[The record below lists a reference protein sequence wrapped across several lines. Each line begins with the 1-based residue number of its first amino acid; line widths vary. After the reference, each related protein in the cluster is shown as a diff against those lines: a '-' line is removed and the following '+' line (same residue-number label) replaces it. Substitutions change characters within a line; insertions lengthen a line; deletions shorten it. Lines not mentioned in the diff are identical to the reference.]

1 VSALPRE
8 HERKQAVGGILEHVG
23 SRLPTWARGLLRG
36 RILAAVAVAVLV
48 VVLAVSCGGASGE
61 SAVPVQTG
69 SPDAGVTGVRAP
81 SSTAGG
87 TLRVAAGEIDS
98 LDPQRSYLPGVW
110 NIMRLYTRTLVT
122 YSIKAGHT
130 GDLVPDLATSLGTTP
145 DQGKTWTFTLRE
157 GPAFSIGRAITA
169 KDIKY
174 GIERS
179 FASDVIVGGPTY
191 VVDLLDDPAN
201 PYPGPYQDEAKDKL
215 GLKSI
220 ETPDDRTIT
229 FHLRTADPEFPYV
242 LALPSSGPVPAE
254 ADKGAGYGGAPV
266 SSGPYVV
273 AAMDAQTGIRLDRN
287 PHWTRSTDP
296 VRTAL
301 PDHVVIRSGLA
312 GIQRDQA
319 VLAGSAD
326 VDAWG
331 AGVQPATSS
340 RLADDDT
347 LAGRV
352 DDVTTGALR
361 LLALPTNVAP
371 LDNAACRA
379 AVSEAVDRRA
389 LADALGGSGGAV
401 RTSQLWARSLGGGPG
416 AADRRPDLAA
426 ARRSL
431 TTCGKP
437 HGFSTV
443 LAVADAP
450 ASVELARAVAAQ
462 LARVGIKAQVKPL
475 DATTFYATDVGNPD
489 NVAKNGYGIVLAT
502 WTADFPTADSF
513 LDPLVDGRSIKKVG
527 NSNYAHLDDAA
538 VNGLIDK
545 ARTSEST
552 AAWQAVATA
561 AGKTAAYVPLAETR
575 IQLIAGQ
582 RLHNAI
588 VMPAYNGYDLATAGV
603 R

>member
-1 VSALPRE
+1 M
-8 HERKQAVGGILEHVG
+8 GGILEHLG
-23 SRLPTWARGLLRG
+23 SRLPAWARGLLRG
-36 RILAAVAVAVLV
+36 RVLAAAAVVVLV
-48 VVLAVSCGGASGE
+48 VVVAVSCAGASGE
-61 SAVPVQTG
+61 SVVPAVGG
-69 SPDAGVTGVRAP
+69 SPDAGVAGVRAP

-110 NIMRLYTRTLVT
+110 NLMRLYTRTLVT
-122 YSIKAGHT
+122 YSAAAGHT
-130 GDLVPDLATSLGTTP
+130 GDLVPDLATTLGTTP
-145 DQGKTWTFTLRE
+145 DKGKTWTFTLRE
-157 GPAFSIGRAITA
+157 GPVFSTGRPITS
-169 KDIKY
+169 KDLKY

-191 VVDLLDDPAN
+191 VVDLLDDPTN

-229 FHLRTADPEFPYV
+229 FHLRTADLEFPYV

-273 AAMDAQTGIRLDRN
+273 AATDAQTGIRLDRN
-287 PHWTRSTDP
+287 PHWQKSSDP

-301 PDHVVIRSGLA
+301 PDHVVIRSGMS

-340 RLADDDT
+340 RLEEGDSLAD
-347 LAGRV
+347 RV

-361 LLALPTNVAP
+361 LLALPVTVAP
-371 LDNAACRA
+371 MDKAPCRA
-379 AVSEAVDRRA
+379 AVAQAVDRRA
-389 LADALGGSGGAV
+389 LQETMGGAGTAV

-416 AADRRPDLAA
+416 DAERGPDLAA
-426 ARRSL
+426 ARKSL
-431 TTCGKP
+431 AACGKP
-437 HGFSTV
+437 DGFSTV

-475 DATTFYATDVGNPD
+475 DAGTFYATDVGNPD
-489 NVAKNGYGIVLAT
+489 NVTKNGYGIVLAT

-527 NSNYAHLDDAA
+527 NSDYAHLDDAT

-545 ARTSEST
+545 ARADESA
-552 AAWQAVATA
+552 AAWRAVATA
-561 AGKTAAYVPLAETR
+561 AGKTGAYVPLAETR

-582 RLHNAI
+582 RLRNAV